1 VPRRPR
7 VLIEGGVHHVYNRF
21 GSGERA
27 FADPEEAMEFVDL
40 LRFVKAR
47 DGWTIFAWVLMS
59 NHYHLAIRS
68 GAVPISRGLQY
79 LQGRFSQRFNARR
92 RRNGALWQSR
102 YQAKPI
108 NQQRYLDQVILYIHL
123 NPVAGGLVEDPKDH
137 AFGGH
142 REIAKRLKDSVVDM
156 DACLLSFGERVRPA
170 RKRYL
175 ASIRAGCR
183 ELGQEHRQ
191 LEAMTEVWCSVD
203 RELVADESGPYVD
216 QLGRSLAP
224 ERVGLSAE
232 GFIARSAAF
241 LDLDP
246 EDLGSSS
253 RRSDLVE
260 ARRMIVALGRERWAL
275 RTKDLASALHKSADT
290 ITYIQRQGVRLRLVD
305 DGFRSRL
312 EDLDRAL
319 IEETCSDQ

>member
-1 VPRRPR
+1 
-7 VLIEGGVHHVYNRF
+7 
-21 GSGERA
+21 
-27 FADPEEAMEFVDL
+27 MEFVDL